1 MKKRSD
7 LAWRGKQI
15 SMENKCN
22 ILKLLSFLAAFVLFV
37 AGAPLFA
44 AKQRVPR
51 GADGALEADFPR
63 DSYIAAV
70 GYGASAEEAAAAA
83 DAELGRYFSQSVET
97 SVQAEQVAVS
107 VSGMTT
113 DERSIRRQ
121 TVITSSVELFAV
133 RHTEPWRGQKSA
145 QYTVCAY
152 IDRAEAWQ
160 VFEPKLQAAFQRF
173 TALHEEAR
181 RQEDAF
187 RSLLAYG
194 AALSC
199 AEQDGLS
206 DLILFAHV
214 LFPSGARQ
222 YQSAQDV
229 LASVPADMMWFAGS
243 CSVAVECA
251 SDCGGV
257 VVSAVAASFARLG
270 IAVFNSTGGATYVC
284 AVDVTENKQELPAGT
299 FYSPSIQITLLSN
312 GVSVYAYSWTA
323 VKVGARNADVA
334 RQRAY
339 GALSHEITR
348 SFLQER

>member
-1 MKKRSD
+1 
-7 LAWRGKQI
+7 
-15 SMENKCN
+15 MENKCH
-22 ILKLLSFLAAFVLFV
+22 ILKLFSFLAALVLFV
-37 AGAPLFA
+37 AGAPPFA

-51 GADGALEADFPR
+51 WADGALEANFPR

-70 GYGASAEEAAAAA
+70 GYGASAEEAAAMA

-113 DERSIRRQ
+113 DERNIRRQ

-133 RHTEPWRGQKSA
+133 RHTEPWRGQKAA
-145 QYTVCAY
+145 QYAVCAY

-206 DLILFAHV
+206 DLILFSHV

-222 YQSAQDV
+222 YQSAQDM
-229 LASVPADMMWFAGS
+229 LASVPADMKRLADG

-251 SDCGGV
+251 SDCGGGV
-257 VVSAVAASFARLG
+257 ASAIAASFARLG

-299 FYSPSIQITLLSN
+299 FYTPSVRITVLSE
-312 GVSVYAYSWTA
+312 GASVHTYSRTA
-323 VKVGARNADVA
+323 AKTGARNADVA

-339 GALSHEITR
+339 SALSQEIAR

>member
-15 SMENKCN
+15 AMENKCH
-22 ILKLLSFLAAFVLFV
+22 ILKLFSFLAAFVLLV
-37 AGAPLFA
+37 AGAPSFA

-51 GADGALEADFPR
+51 WADGALEADFPR

-70 GYGASAEEAAAAA
+70 GYGASAEAAAAMA

-121 TVITSSVELFAV
+121 TVITSYVELFAV
-133 RHTEPWRGQKSA
+133 RHTEPWRGQKAA
-145 QYTVCAY
+145 QYAVCAY

-160 VFEPKLQAAFQRF
+160 SFEPKLREAAQRF
-173 TALHEEAR
+173 SALHGEAR

-187 RSLLAYG
+187 RSLLGYG
-194 AALSC
+194 AAKAC
-199 AEQDGLS
+199 AERDGLS

-222 YQSAQDV
+222 YQAAQDM
-229 LASVPADMMWFAGS
+229 LASVPADMKRLADG

-257 VVSAVAASFARLG
+257 VASAVAASFARLG
-270 IAVFNSTGGATYVC
+270 IAVSGGAGYVC
-284 AVDVTENKQELPAGT
+284 TVDVAENRQELPAGT
-299 FYSPSIQITLLSN
+299 FYTPSVRITV
-312 GVSVYAYSWTA
+312 VSKGAVVHTYSRTA
-323 VKVGARNADVA
+323 AKTGARNADVA

-339 GALSHEITR
+339 GALSQEIAR

>member
-1 MKKRSD
+1 
-7 LAWRGKQI
+7 
-15 SMENKCN
+15 MENKCH
-22 ILKLLSFLAAFVLFV
+22 ILKLFSFLAALVLFV
-37 AGAPLFA
+37 AGAPPFA

-51 GADGALEADFPR
+51 WADGALEANFPR

-70 GYGASAEEAAAAA
+70 GYGASAEEAAAMA

-113 DERSIRRQ
+113 DERNIRRQ

-133 RHTEPWRGQKSA
+133 RHTEPWRGQKAA
-145 QYTVCAY
+145 QYAVCAY

-206 DLILFAHV
+206 DLILFSHV

-222 YQSAQDV
+222 YQSAQDM
-229 LASVPADMMWFAGS
+229 LASVPADMKRLADG
-243 CSVAVECA
+243 CSIAVECA

-257 VVSAVAASFARLG
+257 VASAVAASFARLG
-270 IAVFNSTGGATYVC
+270 IAVSGGSGGAGYVC
-284 AVDVTENKQELPAGT
+284 TVDVAENRQELPAGT
-299 FYSPSIQITLLSN
+299 FYTPSVRITV
-312 GVSVYAYSWTA
+312 VSKGASVHTYSRTA
-323 VKVGARNADVA
+323 AKTGARNADVA

-339 GALSHEITR
+339 GALSQEITR